1 MCRRVYHTYNT
12 YHGGLKKAAYDT
24 LETEISNT
32 LDSSRGSQ
40 SGTRETV
47 DEEGEARPVSEPAS
61 DAEVCKRVHNCI
73 AVVSILSMLLVSSM
87 LCVVCL

>member
-1 MCRRVYHTYNT
+1 MALWS
-12 YHGGLKKAAYDT
+12 GLKKAYDT

-47 DEEGEARPVSEPAS
+47 DEEGEARPVSEPAF
-61 DAEVCKRVHNCI
+61 DAEVCKRVHK
-73 AVVSILSMLLVSSM
+73 LHSSRQ
-87 LCVVCL
+87 

>member
-1 MCRRVYHTYNT
+1 MALWS
-12 YHGGLKKAAYDT
+12 GLKKAYDT

-47 DEEGEARPVSEPAS
+47 DEEGEARPVSEPAF
-61 DAEVCKRVHNCI
+61 VCKRVHKLHI
-73 AVVSILSMLLVSSM
+73 
-87 LCVVCL
+87 